1 MFKKIMGPVL
11 ITAMLAGCV
20 HTTPMPVPLSQ
31 TGDDV
36 LSCKTITTQMQ
47 DMTKVAKDADKAGNA
62 QVATNLISGITG
74 VFIIF
79 PWFLIDT
86 SDAHAV
92 DAKAANQ
99 RYDHLRDMADAK
111 NCSADTDVLR
121 TEPGT
126 QAVAVTK

>member
-1 MFKKIMGPVL
+1 MFKKLMAPIL
-11 ITAMLAGCV
+11 ITAMLSGCV

-31 TGDDV
+31 NGDDV
-36 LSCKTITTQMQ
+36 LSCKTITKQMD
-47 DMTKVAKDADKAGNA
+47 DMTKVAKDAEKAGNA
-62 QVATNLISGITG
+62 QVATNLISGVTG

-99 RYDHLRDMADAK
+99 RHDHLRDLADAK
-111 NCSADTDVLR
+111 NCSANTDVLR
-121 TEPGT
+121 TDQGS
-126 QAVAVTK
+126 QAVSVTK